1 MPDKENATGGEP
13 AAGGLNEHGQNVHP
27 HHNTNPNK
35 TQPFGT
41 NGTGDDDLLAEIDAL
56 VERATVEPADLLTV
70 DKVQRLLDQIADY
83 MGSARQAALEAL
95 RVLIGHLS
103 ADERQRLNL
112 YILFKEHRQVENFL
126 ASCPAPADAPI
137 FQPKSF
143 AQLLALPPKQWLVDQ
158 VLGAGD
164 IGMIFGPPGSGKS
177 FIVIDMIFA
186 ACRGAQ
192 WAMRFDT
199 ARALSVA
206 YCAGEGLGG
215 LPQRFAAAA
224 QYHGVGDLPNFTFFD
239 SAPQL
244 FTPEREG
251 GNATAET
258 IGRFVREWQQRRKD
272 GAAGALDV
280 LIVDTLHSA
289 TAGADEN
296 SAQDMGQVLSAV
308 KAASKALGCAV
319 ILVHHSNKAG
329 TGERGSSAMRGAM
342 DFMIEIKP
350 TAGKFAMEC
359 AKLKDAPAWKPQT
372 FDLIELGDSARVW
385 WDEPGEIDGK
395 AGKQAKDIE
404 AILAVLRGN
413 PGTRYTATLLAEA
426 IGMGGSKQIF
436 KLLPKVM
443 QDNAGVR
450 SGLKDTNRDGGPHN
464 PQMYWW
470 EPSDP
475 IQSPD

>member
-1 MPDKENATGGEP
+1 MPEKENATGGEP
-13 AAGGLNEHGQNVHP
+13 MAAGQSSSGQGAQP
-27 HHNTNPNK
+27 HNSTDSSE
-35 TQPFGT
+35 TQPFGS
-41 NGTGDDDLLAEIDAL
+41 NDAGNDDLLAEIDAL
-56 VERATVEPADLLTV
+56 VEQATVEPADVLTV
-70 DKVQRLLDQIADY
+70 GKVQRLLDQIADY
-83 MGSARQAALEAL
+83 TGSARQAALEAL

-103 ADERQRLNL
+103 AEERQQLNL
-112 YILFKEHRQVENFL
+112 YSLFKEHRQVENFL
-126 ASCPAPADAPI
+126 ASCPAPAGTSV

-143 AQLLALPPKQWLVDQ
+143 ADLLALPPKRWMVDQ

-186 ACRGAQ
+186 ACRGVQ

-199 ARALSVA
+199 VRRLSVA

-224 QYHGVGDLPNFTFFD
+224 QHHGVDDLPNFTFFD

-251 GNATAET
+251 SNATAET
-258 IGRFVREWQQRRKD
+258 IGRFVREWQQRQKD
-272 GAAGALDV
+272 GEAGTLDV

-296 SAQDMGQVLSAV
+296 SAQDMGQVLNAV

-350 TAGKFAMEC
+350 TVGKFAMEC
-359 AKLKDAPAWKPQT
+359 AKLKDAQAWKPQT

-385 WDEPGEIDGK
+385 WDEPSEIPNSTGK
-395 AGKQAKDIE
+395 QSMALLATLQQHPSSKFTAKQLCEVVGAGQSATINALTRLVDKGQVRRSLLDEGKQASNRNPWVYSL
-404 AILAVLRGN
+404 IL
-413 PGTRYTATLLAEA
+413 PE
-426 IGMGGSKQIF
+426 
-436 KLLPKVM
+436 
-443 QDNAGVR
+443 
-450 SGLKDTNRDGGPHN
+450 
-464 PQMYWW
+464 
-470 EPSDP
+470 
-475 IQSPD
+475 